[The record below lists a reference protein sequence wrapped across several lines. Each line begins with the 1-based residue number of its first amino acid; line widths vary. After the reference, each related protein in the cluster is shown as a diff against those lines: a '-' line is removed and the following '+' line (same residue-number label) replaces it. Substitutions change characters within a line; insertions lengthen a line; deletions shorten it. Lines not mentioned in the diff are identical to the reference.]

1 MTCTRIRLHCID
13 WITSSSSFMGK
24 EGLNNLLNLWRRI
37 VTMLNVLTVREIRKH
52 RVKHRL
58 ECA

>member
-1 MTCTRIRLHCID
+1 
-13 WITSSSSFMGK
+13 
-24 EGLNNLLNLWRRI
+24 
-37 VTMLNVLTVREIRKH
+37 MLNVLTVREIRKH

>member
-1 MTCTRIRLHCID
+1 
-13 WITSSSSFMGK
+13 
-24 EGLNNLLNLWRRI
+24 
-37 VTMLNVLTVREIRKH
+37 MLNVLTVREIRKY